1 MAKNKQKVN
10 KKNDSVYNKKGKVQ
24 ETPIGIS
31 KVIKCVIAVFIV
43 FGLFYLLTLYLTDRN
58 LRSSVKVSEARIQ
71 YEIILA
77 GESFQQNG
85 DDYMI
90 LYFDEENI
98 GDYSTALSEYNDKNS
113 KVSLYKC
120 YTNEALNKKFI
131 ASDNNKSKS
140 PEKIEELKVEENT
153 LIRFKDHKVV
163 EYITGRD
170 DIVSY
175 LKSL

>member
-98 GDYSTALSEYNDKNS
+98 GDYSTALSEYNDKKS
-113 KVSLYKC
+113 KTSLYKC
-120 YTNEALNKKFI
+120 YTNEALNKKFV
-131 ASDNNKSKS
+131 SKDVNKN
-140 PEKIEELKVEENT
+140 PEKAEDLRVEENT

-163 EYITGRD
+163 EYITGKD
-170 DIVSY
+170 AIISY